1 MTRRVLPL
9 LLLLALLPSLAP
21 PGASAR
27 PGAGQDLGHQCP
39 VLEHGLPPFAAAL
52 RASCPV
58 STEGYSPPEE
68 VRVSEP

>member
-1 MTRRVLPL
+1 MTRRLLPL

-27 PGAGQDLGHQCP
+27 PGAGQDLGQCP
-39 VLEHGLPPFAAAL
+39 VLEYGLPPFAATL
-52 RASCPV
+52 RACCPV